1 MVNFHRFFGAERGP
15 GELRMLVISWM
26 RMEHIARWRRHA
38 RGNGYRCCVSCVKC
52 DECPNQ
58 TFSAI
63 SDAVISSHLRVRTS
77 SQRGAAMKASSRA
90 STHFSLME
98 RILRATRAVA
108 QHLVPH
114 DLESETQ
121 AMLTAVI
128 NDELTPI

>member
-1 MVNFHRFFGAERGP
+1 MQ
-15 GELRMLVISWM
+15 GETGTAVATRAVATSNLRPDRIVLI
-26 RMEHIARWRRHA
+26 
-38 RGNGYRCCVSCVKC
+38 CVAQIKC

-58 TFSAI
+58 AFPAI

-108 QHLVPH
+108 QYLVPH
-114 DLESETQ
+114 DSESETQ

-128 NDELTPI
+128 DDELTPI